1 MKPRRKFPFTG
12 HIVTRFGNV
21 LPSEFTRASS
31 WGVYDTRG
39 RHFAWS
45 DVHQTV
51 AHAVLAGRQVV
62 AEAEEKIGRLQA
74 LQDARRI
81 NLDKALEKGPAS

>member
-12 HIVTRFGNV
+12 HIVTRVGNV
-21 LPSEFTRASS
+21 HALEFTRASS

-39 RHFAWS
+39 RHFAWR
-45 DVHQTV
+45 DVHATIAEAV
-51 AHAVLAGRQVV
+51 AAGHQVI
-62 AEAEEKIGRLQA
+62 AEAEEKIERLLA

-81 NLDKALEKGPAS
+81 NLDKALEKGQTP